1 MLFCGKILSTDRR
14 EMTAQL
20 RRYEVEAGQMDRLVE
35 WFPTIAAV
43 RDQYGFT
50 IEAAYADTE
59 NSEFV
64 WIVSYPGDIEA
75 FEAAVGDYSDS
86 PERAAAFDGF
96 NSPVTKMHLSYVVK
110 AL

>member
-1 MLFCGKILSTDRR
+1 MLFCGMILASDRR
-14 EMTAQL
+14 NMTVQL
-20 RRYEVEAGQMDRLVE
+20 RRYEVQEGEMERLVA

-50 IEAAYADTE
+50 IEAAYADEE

-64 WIVSYPGDIEA
+64 WIVSYPGDLDA
-75 FEAAVGDYSDS
+75 FETALASYNES

-96 NSPVTKMHLSYVVK
+96 ESPVTQMHLSYVNS

>member
-1 MLFCGKILSTDRR
+1 MLLRDRR
-14 EMTAQL
+14 EMTVQL
-20 RRYEVEAGQMDRLVE
+20 RRYEVEAGGMDRLVD

-43 RDQYGFT
+43 RDHYGFT
-50 IEAAYADTE
+50 IEAAYADNE

-64 WIVSYPGDIEA
+64 WIVSYPGNVEA
-75 FEAAVGDYSDS
+75 FESAVAEYNDS

-96 NSPVTKMHLSYVVK
+96 DSPVTNMHLSYVDK

>member
-1 MLFCGKILSTDRR
+1 MILRSDRR
-14 EMTAQL
+14 DMAVQL
-20 RRYEVEAGQMDRLVE
+20 RRYEVEKGGLGRLAE

-50 IEAAYADTE
+50 IEGAYADEE

-64 WIVSYPGDIEA
+64 WIVSYPGDVDA
-75 FEAAVGDYSDS
+75 FESAVESYNES

-96 NSPVTKMHLSYVVK
+96 DSPVTKMHLSYVSS

>member
-1 MLFCGKILSTDRR
+1 
-14 EMTAQL
+14 MTVQL
-20 RRYEVEAGQMDRLVE
+20 RRYEVEACEMGRLVD

-50 IEAAYADTE
+50 IEGAYADNE

-64 WIVSYPGDIEA
+64 WIVSYPGNIDA
-75 FEAAVGDYSDS
+75 FESALALYNDS

-96 NSPVTKMHLSYVVK
+96 HSPVTKMHLSYVEK
-110 AL
+110 TL

>member
-1 MLFCGKILSTDRR
+1 
-14 EMTAQL
+14 MTAQL

-75 FEAAVGDYSDS
+75 FEAALADYNDS

-96 NSPVTKMHLSYVVK
+96 NSPVTKMHLSYVAK

>member
-1 MLFCGKILSTDRR
+1 MMLLRDRR
-14 EMTAQL
+14 EMTVQL
-20 RRYEVEAGQMDRLVE
+20 RRYEVEAGGMERLVD

-43 RDQYGFT
+43 RDHYGFT
-50 IEAAYADTE
+50 IEAAYADNE

-64 WIVSYPGDIEA
+64 WIVSYPGNVEA
-75 FEAAVGDYSDS
+75 FESAVAEYNDS

-96 NSPVTKMHLSYVVK
+96 DSPVAKMHLSYVDK

>member
-1 MLFCGKILSTDRR
+1 MLRRDRR
-14 EMTAQL
+14 EMTVQL
-20 RRYEVEAGQMDRLVE
+20 RRYEVEADGMDRLVD

-43 RDQYGFT
+43 RNQYGFT
-50 IEAAYADTE
+50 IEAAYADNE

-64 WIVSYPGDIEA
+64 WVVSYPGNVEA
-75 FEAAVGDYSDS
+75 FETALTDYNDS

-96 NSPVTKMHLSYVVK
+96 DTPVTKMHLSYVAK

>member
-1 MLFCGKILSTDRR
+1 MILRSDRR
-14 EMTAQL
+14 DMAVQL
-20 RRYEVEAGQMDRLVE
+20 RRYEVEKGGLGRLVE

-50 IEAAYADTE
+50 IEGAYADEE

-64 WIVSYPGDIEA
+64 WIVSYPGDVDT
-75 FEAAVGDYSDS
+75 FESACVSDNES
-86 PERAAAFDGF
+86 PARAAAFDGF
-96 NSPVTKMHLSYVVK
+96 DCPRSTRNLCYVNS

>member
-1 MLFCGKILSTDRR
+1 MILRNDRR
-14 EMTAQL
+14 DMAVQL
-20 RRYEVEAGQMDRLVE
+20 RRYEVEKGGLGRLVE

-50 IEAAYADTE
+50 IEGAYADEE

-64 WIVSYPGDIEA
+64 WIVSYPGDVDA
-75 FEAAVGDYSDS
+75 FEAAVESYNES

-96 NSPVTKMHLSYVVK
+96 NSPVSKMHLSYVSS